1 MPCSEDLGQLGFRA
15 PLVPPLTALTART
28 YATLTWLLNPMIFN
42 NDPSLNDTSLLGPR
56 VEGDATSV
64 TEPRPGPVID
74 NGALRQDD
82 NGALRQDRAV
92 KPSNPFPCYSSRVV
106 TVGVSL
112 SWQMTS

>member
-1 MPCSEDLGQLGFRA
+1 MPCSEDLGQLGLRA

-106 TVGVSL
+106 TVACVYLGR
-112 SWQMTS
+112 